1 MSVVQRM
8 FVGAREAL
16 RQRVSSSAHLD
27 YYARQAALDKLAAMT
42 VQVSVGVGSKFDI
55 TNFTN
60 IY

>member
-42 VQVSVGVGSKFDI
+42 VQVSVGVGSNSSI
-55 TNFTN
+55 
-60 IY
+60 